1 MSGRNLAVSR
11 EQDTRKADQMTLPTG
26 EYTLV
31 AEGRGLCGYGGRTQ
45 RARGGVA
52 GGSLLESIF
61 IPTQSEAYLLWFF
74 FVSGGSSVC
83 RKRWIEEASVEE
95 ERNCLV
101 ELSVAPSS
109 IFVNSPVGNGGS
121 KDDLV
126 SGLPSPFQVS
136 SKRSKAMTMALPTL
150 SAKGPQPARALGFS
164 QALSGFGQSVVQ
176 CPRGGLLPLEQA
188 PGTRC
193 FRTTG
198 SPDEGIASVP
208 SKESFIR
215 SAVVV
220 MKKGYG
226 AFGGATL
233 EKSKLDLSQSQVKV
247 SPQLEDGGGG
257 GNIGNRNHHGGGDGG
272 DDGGDDDDYFG
283 EDDGGDDGDDGG
295 FFGRRVLVPE
305 VFDRKIVQAVL
316 EEWCVTMYRL
326 PAGIRQ
332 AVEMGLIS
340 TAQVVRFLSFNARPT
355 LTRAISRAVPGE
367 VSRAFVG
374 RVLGDPAFVF
384 KVALEQ
390 VTTLGLGVWW
400 EIHHR
405 GKRLKDEW
413 HLAAANVLTMS
424 ACNMAMVWCLAP
436 SRSYGQ
442 TFRFDWQNA
451 LQKLPNHA
459 FDVSYPLR
467 EFDRNKRI
475 ASFFYKSVELS
486 VIGAALGSVSA
497 GLQRLIPRPKDQPP
511 SVPVPSVSTSALS
524 YAAFMGLSG
533 NIRYQ
538 LLSGADRVL
547 SQNLNSIGLVIA
559 CTTALRVLNIQL
571 GDKSRLAWLG
581 MDQPNYAVEAEG
593 LKAYHRPSLSPDSV
607 ARWVIP
613 RRGVISGFFEEMFN
627 QTKEP
632 KQRQPSNIFAKRKVK
647 RKVTVGR

>member
-1 MSGRNLAVSR
+1 MPKRDAKHVSEMDGRNLDGNRQEA
-11 EQDTRKADQMTLPTG
+11 TRKADRMTLQSLSLRSQSQLRSLDDQAAS
-26 EYTLV
+26 E
-31 AEGRGLCGYGGRTQ
+31 
-45 RARGGVA
+45 
-52 GGSLLESIF
+52 SLLEVLVF
-61 IPTQSEAYLLWFF
+61 QSNPKLRSLSSFLLLR
-74 FVSGGSSVC
+74 G
-83 RKRWIEEASVEE
+83 KRWIEEASVEE
-95 ERNCLV
+95 RILLV
-101 ELSVAPSS
+101 GPLEVAPSS
-109 IFVNSPVGNGGS
+109 VCVNSPVGSGCA
-121 KDDLV
+121 KDALV
-126 SGLPSPFQVS
+126 CGVASPFQAT
-136 SKRSKAMTMALPTL
+136 SKRSTAMTMAVPTL
-150 SAKGPQPARALGFS
+150 SAKVLQQGRALGFS
-164 QALSGFGQSVVQ
+164 QAFSSFGQPAVQ
-176 CPRGGLLPLEQA
+176 CPRGGLLPLEQF
-188 PGTRC
+188 PGARC
-193 FRTTG
+193 FRTTS
-198 SPDEGIASVP
+198 SPDDGVVSAP

-215 SAVVV
+215 SALVV

-233 EKSKLDLSQSQVKV
+233 EKSKLDLSQSQAKV
-247 SPQLEDGGGG
+247 APQLEDGGGG
-257 GNIGNRNHHGGGDGG
+257 GDIGNRNHHGGGDGG

-305 VFDRKIVQAVL
+305 VFDRRIVEAVL
-316 EEWCVTMYRL
+316 EEWCVTMYKL

-332 AVEMGLIS
+332 AVEMGLMS

-355 LTRAISRAVPGE
+355 MTRAISRAVPNE

-374 RVLGDPAFVF
+374 RVLADPAFVF

-390 VTTLGLGVWW
+390 ATTLGFGVWW
-400 EIHHR
+400 EIHNR

-413 HLAAANVLTMS
+413 HLAAANILTMS
-424 ACNMAMVWCLAP
+424 ACNAAMVWCLAP
-436 SRSYGQ
+436 TRSYGQ
-442 TFRFDWQNA
+442 TFRFEWQNA

-459 FDVSYPLR
+459 FDMSYPLR

-475 ASFFYKSVELS
+475 AAFFYKSVELG
-486 VIGAALGSVSA
+486 VIGAALGTVGA
-497 GLQRLIPRPKDQPP
+497 GLQRIVPRPKDPPP

-538 LLSGADRVL
+538 LLNGADRVL
-547 SQNLNSIGLVIA
+547 SQNMNSIGLVIA

-581 MDQPNYAVEAEG
+581 LDQPNYAVEAEG

-613 RRGVISGFFEEMFN
+613 KRGVISGFFEEMFN